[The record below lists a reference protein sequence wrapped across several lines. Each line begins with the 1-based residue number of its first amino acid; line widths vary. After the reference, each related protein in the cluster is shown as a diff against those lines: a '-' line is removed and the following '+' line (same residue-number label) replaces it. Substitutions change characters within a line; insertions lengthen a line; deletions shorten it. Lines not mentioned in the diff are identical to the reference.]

1 MAKRTKPRKWIADEM
16 KSLDP
21 HTDYARIWA
30 LSSVYYVNDFLLD
43 WIYAITFPRFIAPLR
58 GSQAV
63 LRNGTGKIYTDPN
76 KRMDDTSRHMLVWWE
91 NGPEHP
97 ATQRSVKSLNNLHRY
112 WSQQLP
118 GRFTFNEDYIYT
130 LCYEAAMMHRL
141 RLSLGMDGFDERLQ
155 TASWEFWS
163 RMATLFENVGGEEHQ
178 PLEGFPE
185 DFAGINAYMDWYEN
199 ENWPANP
206 MGAQVADVILRPF
219 AERYFPSFLHPFA
232 KQMVTSLYP
241 DFVFAAHGI
250 KRPNPIVRRLVR
262 AGFKFG
268 LIMSEKIAP
277 DPELSLP
284 EIHRQRKAETG
295 RVRPLTRSE
304 KKARARADVSACPV
318 HALNPSADPQ
328 DAAAATTAVDE
339 ADRTLREVGAS

>member
-1 MAKRTKPRKWIADEM
+1 MAKRTKPRKWIAAEM
-16 KSLDP
+16 ASLDP
-21 HTDYARIWA
+21 HVDYARIWA

-63 LRNGTGKIYTDPN
+63 LREGTGKIYTDPD

-91 NGPEHP
+91 KGPEDP

-112 WSQQLP
+112 WSRQYP

-141 RLSLGMDGFDERLQ
+141 KLSLGVPGYDEHLQ
-155 TASWEFWS
+155 IAAWEFWS
-163 RMATLFENVGGEEHQ
+163 RMAKLFVNVGSEEDK

-185 DFAGINAYMDWYEN
+185 SFAGINAYMDWYEN
-199 ENWPANP
+199 ENWPTNP

-219 AERYFPSFLHPFA
+219 AERHFPKALHPLA
-232 KQMVTSLYP
+232 HQMVTSLYP
-241 DFVFAAHGI
+241 DFVFEAHGM
-250 KRPNPIVRRLVR
+250 KRPNPLLRPLVR

-268 LIMSEKIAP
+268 LVMSEKIAP

-284 EIHRQRKAETG
+284 EIHRQRKDETG
-295 RVRPLTRSE
+295 RVRPPTRNE
-304 KKARARADVSACPV
+304 RRARASANASACPV
-318 HALNPSADPQ
+318 HVV
-328 DAAAATTAVDE
+328 AAAEE
-339 ADRTLREVGAS
+339 ASRTLDEVSAS

>member
-1 MAKRTKPRKWIADEM
+1 MAERTKPRKWIADEM

-63 LRNGTGKIYTDPN
+63 LRNGTGKIHTDPN

-112 WSQQLP
+112 WSRQLP
-118 GRFTFNEDYIYT
+118 GRFTFNEDYVYT

-141 RLSLGMDGFDERLQ
+141 RLSLGMPGFDEKLQ
-155 TASWEFWS
+155 IAAWEFWS
-163 RMATLFENVGGEEHQ
+163 RMATLFVNVGSEEDR

-185 DFAGINAYMDWYEN
+185 DFAAINAYMDWYEN

-206 MGAQVADVILRPF
+206 MGEQVANVILRPF
-219 AERYFPSFLHPFA
+219 AERYFPKFLHAFA

-250 KRPNPIVRRLVR
+250 KRPNPIIRRLVR

-268 LIMSEKIAP
+268 MVMSERIAP
-277 DPELSLP
+277 DPEMSLP
-284 EIHRQRKAETG
+284 EIHRQRKAETS
-295 RVRPLTRSE
+295 RVRPLTRRE
-304 KKARARADVSACPV
+304 KKAPAPADVSACPV
-318 HALNPSADPQ
+318 HAIT
-328 DAAAATTAVDE
+328 AAATPVDE